1 MVNYIDKYGYPYMKT
16 TIDISDELLT
26 KAKRLAVKRRTT
38 LRAIIEQ
45 GIRNTLK
52 EQQNGGRYVLPDK
65 SVKGKGLQTEFSDK
79 AWSDIRDATYAGR
92 GS

>member
-1 MVNYIDKYGYPYMKT
+1 MKT
-16 TIDISDELLT
+16 TVEISDELLN
-26 KAKRLAVKRRTT
+26 KAKRLAVKRRVT

-52 EQQNGGRYVLPDK
+52 EQQNGGQYVLPDK
-65 SVKGKGLQTEFSDK
+65 SVKGNGLQAEFSNK
-79 AWSDIRDATYAGR
+79 AWSDLRDATYEGR